1 MKTQEYQFQEFE
13 ERIRFARECKD
24 SNLWQESIRLD
35 LIALKNTIT
44 GLESTRYPGNESLLA
59 YQKEIQE
66 LLKEVPHEKSSADVR
81 AKV

>member
-1 MKTQEYQFQEFE
+1 MRTQEYQFQEFE
-13 ERIRFARECKD
+13 ERIRFAKECKD
-24 SNLWQESIRLD
+24 SPLWKASIQQD

-81 AKV
+81 AEV